1 MKKCSPPLG
10 VPYNPNGI
18 GSVDPCRYKAKE
30 VWKNVTVMV
39 MECSKCG
46 NTEIVWYVQD
56 NSEQVNPEI
65 FDQNPPVPVIGGNH
79 ER

>member
-1 MKKCSPPLG
+1 MKKCSHPLG

-39 MECSKCG
+39 LECSKCG
-46 NTEIVWYVQD
+46 NTEIVWYMQD